1 MSRYHLNKQS
11 LIFIFSWIGKQPFC
25 CIHLDEN
32 CHLVDTCALMKVYP
46 RVHYFF
52 SGQKAWESYSKFTSH
67 ANFCDMEP
75 PMKKCKQYAGT
86 FQSSWNGQFQGVV
99 TPSKLGS
106 NHAWCTVCYRNIKV
120 AVSGV
125 YDVHEHLKSKMHER
139 QLKCPQVT
147 SFFKLKTADSTDST
161 TKAVVSFAYFVA
173 EHNLPTSLGDHGP
186 PNVHRQRDCK
196 VHKDHADHEMV
207 FVDGRHKASRGAMS
221 KRSVFHHDRQVDR
234 QENGQA
240 TCGSHLM
247 FRTEGST
254 HPIAQCLYAMAVQR
268 HGQCLEDFLSHTRFA
283 SY

>member
-1 MSRYHLNKQS
+1 
-11 LIFIFSWIGKQPFC
+11 
-25 CIHLDEN
+25 
-32 CHLVDTCALMKVYP
+32 
-46 RVHYFF
+46 
-52 SGQKAWESYSKFTSH
+52 
-67 ANFCDMEP
+67 MEP

-221 KRSVFHHDRQVDR
+221 KRSRRCEQFI
-234 QENGQA
+234 E
-240 TCGSHLM
+240 
-247 FRTEGST
+247 F
-254 HPIAQCLYAMAVQR
+254 
-268 HGQCLEDFLSHTRFA
+268 EDFTDIEHLGILKHCPTRWLFLLMVVERLLQQLPA
-283 SY
+283 VGVLRQP